1 MDALGLQPNTYTFN
15 ALIAC
20 CARALGD
27 ALRGGRGGV
36 ARADSRDGGLGRDS
50 GVLAEGGAAHAHMA
64 DAFGAFDEMQR
75 RGLPP
80 DNFTFSALINACAKA
95 RELLRPPLHRP
106 RRSSHA
112 AFSRRSSRHELP
124 RPPPISRR
132 ASSSGCWSCERR
144 CRLTASSPTSPRSPR
159 SSTAARVRGGSRTRT
174 P

>member
-64 DAFGAFDEMQR
+64 DAFGAFDEMR
-75 RGLPP
+75 RRSLPP

-95 RELLRPPLHRP
+95 RELPRSPPISPNLP
-106 RRSSHA
+106 R
-112 AFSRRSSRHELP
+112 ELP
-124 RPPPISRR
+124 R
-132 ASSSGCWSCERR
+132 
-144 CRLTASSPTSPRSPR
+144 SSPALIWFPEGRCTQAATPRGSP
-159 SSTAARVRGGSRTRT
+159 
-174 P
+174 